1 MNLGRL
7 IGPLTWAYIIIVGG
21 VLMITPDGIG
31 PIVYRTVGAV
41 GVLLGIAGIALRRQ
55 QNAIA

>member
-1 MNLGRL
+1 MNLARL

-21 VLMITPDGIG
+21 VLMITPDGID
-31 PIVYRTVGAV
+31 PIVYRTAGAV